1 MEEKVRECK
10 RLVGALRKYVLE
22 ADEKTGEPGF
32 NLEWRLRD
40 FVTARAFDFRLP
52 PEAEE
57 RVDEQRIL
65 VESALVL
72 HLGEEGSRLFYE
84 LNKSYSEEI
93 LASRWAAYC
102 RGFSDAIRI
111 MAWAL
116 RGGKMFPD
124 WQV

>member
-10 RLVGALRKYVLE
+10 RLVSALRKYVLE
-22 ADEKTGEPGF
+22 ADEKAGEPDF
-32 NLEWRLRD
+32 SFEWRLRD
-40 FVTARAFDFRLP
+40 FVTARAFDLPLP
-52 PEAEE
+52 PEAREH
-57 RVDEQRIL
+57 VDERRIL

-84 LNKSYSEEI
+84 LNQSYSEEI
-93 LASRWAAYC
+93 LATRWAAYC
-102 RGFSDAIRI
+102 RGFSDAVRI

-116 RGGKMFPD
+116 RGGKMFPN